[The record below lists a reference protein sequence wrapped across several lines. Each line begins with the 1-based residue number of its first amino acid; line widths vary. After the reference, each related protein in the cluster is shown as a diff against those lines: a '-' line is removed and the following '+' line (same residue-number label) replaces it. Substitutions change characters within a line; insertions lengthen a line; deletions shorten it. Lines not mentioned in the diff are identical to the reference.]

1 MVEDKVVLGDEEAS
15 EEKTEI
21 LNAEEDDEGTVLGN
35 VDADESKLTRDSL
48 VEELLSDEDVT
59 MT

>member
-1 MVEDKVVLGDEEAS
+1 LVEDKVVLGDEEAS